1 MAAFGMFAL
10 CVVWRCHAEE
20 LLHLVDPGVLA
31 GLLPPEGEVVDN
43 SVQQ

>member
-10 CVVWRCHAEE
+10 CVVGRCHGEE
-20 LLHLVDPGVLA
+20 LLHVVGPGVLA
-31 GLLPPEGEVVDN
+31 ELLPPEGEVVDN